1 MADYKDSLIW
11 KKAFELAVEVSNVTK
26 KQARAEK
33 MDERVTRQH
42 AYNIAAESIVSDI
55 ATAEGRKAMRSEYLR
70 HLSIAQSAT
79 FRLESRILLDV
90 ERNYQKQ
97 EDAATALKLCGELK
111 ELLNAEIEP
120 LAAEERAARLNRHS
134 RPLDARADD

>member
-11 KKAFELAVEVSNVTK
+11 KKAFELAVENH
-26 KQARAEK
+26 
-33 MDERVTRQH
+33 D
-42 AYNIAAESIVSDI
+42 AESIVFDI
-55 ATAEGRKAMRSEYLR
+55 ATAEGRKAMRHEYLR
-70 HLSIAQSAT
+70 WLSNAQSAT
-79 FRLESRILLDV
+79 FRLESKILLDM

-111 ELLNAEIEP
+111 ELLNAAIEP
-120 LAAEERAARLNRHS
+120 LAAEVQTARLNRQI